1 MLGTKV
7 DRLSKRL
14 DWKVE
19 TENDN
24 NNQTFI
30 KEQWIYSL
38 IEVVIEGPEV
48 DILEK
53 IKITRDKDE
62 EIVREVVRVV
72 EEMKKVG
79 VKILQGDK
87 QQIKGDLV
95 LKKGKVYISKDEELR
110 VEIIQLYYDVLV
122 AEHRER

>member
-1 MLGTKV
+1 MLVTKV

-14 DWKVE
+14 DWKVG
-19 TENDN
+19 TKNDN
-24 NNQTFI
+24 NNQTLI

-38 IEVVIEGPEV
+38 IEVVIKGPEV

-53 IKITRDKDE
+53 IKITRGKDE

-87 QQIKGDLV
+87 
-95 LKKGKVYISKDEELR
+95 
-110 VEIIQLYYDVLV
+110 
-122 AEHRER
+122 